1 MKVLYTSERLSKSHR
16 TVRSGKVLVLVSVCL
31 PMLFGLL
38 TLVIDGSL
46 LMVSNRD
53 LQTLADVS
61 ATRAAKAL
69 TEQDSLYQAV
79 IETIQ
84 DDTDFADIS
93 VSVHNPPLSGAYA
106 GDANYVEVE
115 LVRDVPSHFA
125 QVVGGAAT
133 QSVRS
138 RAVAGLEVSTV
149 GAAIT
154 VLDPDPS
161 PVTITGLPAGLLTV
175 SLPSPQLGGLEVL
188 GLEALQV
195 DGAVHVN
202 TEWGGVDE
210 NGNKAGVEPPLGGL
224 RHAVS
229 CTPLVSLTKLKAREI
244 RVTGGVGDPENFG
257 NLDSNE
263 PSPLSANRLPVP
275 DPFESL
281 PVPTVSSDP
290 SNVSDFNYG
299 GVNVVSLPI
308 IGGTTRLS
316 PGVYE
321 WINVVSGKVD
331 FEPGVYIVRGVNPLT
346 GIAVSIT
353 AGIVEADGVMFYV
366 TNASTYS
373 PLTGLPDSSDD
384 PDAPQPNQVTSLVPS
399 VVINASLPGS
409 KFRGLNDPSSPYDG
423 LLIFQRRQSRQPIV
437 LVAAGLLLLN
447 ADLQGAIY
455 SKWGQVLLVAEGTYD
470 LKIACGTLRI
480 VNALNCMLAPT
491 DPLPPASDIYLVE

>member
-161 PVTITGLPAGLLTV
+161 PVTITGLP
-175 SLPSPQLGGLEVL
+175 
-188 GLEALQV
+188 
-195 DGAVHVN
+195 
-202 TEWGGVDE
+202 
-210 NGNKAGVEPPLGGL
+210 
-224 RHAVS
+224 
-229 CTPLVSLTKLKAREI
+229 
-244 RVTGGVGDPENFG
+244 RV
-257 NLDSNE
+257 
-263 PSPLSANRLPVP
+263 
-275 DPFESL
+275 
-281 PVPTVSSDP
+281 
-290 SNVSDFNYG
+290 
-299 GVNVVSLPI
+299 
-308 IGGTTRLS
+308 
-316 PGVYE
+316 
-321 WINVVSGKVD
+321 
-331 FEPGVYIVRGVNPLT
+331 
-346 GIAVSIT
+346 
-353 AGIVEADGVMFYV
+353 
-366 TNASTYS
+366 
-373 PLTGLPDSSDD
+373 
-384 PDAPQPNQVTSLVPS
+384 
-399 VVINASLPGS
+399 
-409 KFRGLNDPSSPYDG
+409 
-423 LLIFQRRQSRQPIV
+423 
-437 LVAAGLLLLN
+437 
-447 ADLQGAIY
+447 
-455 SKWGQVLLVAEGTYD
+455 
-470 LKIACGTLRI
+470 C
-480 VNALNCMLAPT
+480 
-491 DPLPPASDIYLVE
+491 